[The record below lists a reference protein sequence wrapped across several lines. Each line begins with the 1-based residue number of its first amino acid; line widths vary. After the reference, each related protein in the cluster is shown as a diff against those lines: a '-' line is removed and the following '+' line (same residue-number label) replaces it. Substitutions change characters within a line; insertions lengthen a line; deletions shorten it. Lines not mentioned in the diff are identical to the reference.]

1 MKKFLTLLLV
11 LALMTLTVSSLA
23 EMKTFTYVVP
33 AGVESLEHSPFR
45 IAIKLLEEEGYT
57 MNFQEA
63 YGTTDMKLVATNQAQ
78 FAGPGPLLILSAI
91 QEGLPIKVIF
101 SYDAINIWGMGVLS
115 DSPIKTFEDMVGA
128 QEKYGRK
135 LTVAL
140 GDASWEALVTPT
152 LIAAGIDIANDLEFV
167 VAGEN
172 RYVQVA
178 EGKLDM
184 LFTWPGELWQL
195 QGQNYDFVYIDG
207 NDVLK
212 TNSNPL
218 ITSDW
223 MIENEPEAVQAFVTA
238 MQKAVYFVHYNS
250 EAAAAFMADALPH
263 IEVTWKAAKFI
274 QEGRKYQMF
283 GQPGSETEA
292 LALEKIGFIREDG
305 WKLNVQAALDSGL
318 ITEDIPLDKVFTNQF
333 IRDDLDYAPVEAMAD
348 AIDVEG
354 ISSRYPAE

>member
-1 MKKFLTLLLV
+1 MKRILSLLLV
-11 LALMTLTVSSLA
+11 LVLVSMVSPGLA
-23 EMKTFTYVVP
+23 QMKEFTYVVP

-45 IAIKLLEEEGYT
+45 ITIKLLEKEGYT
-57 MNFQEA
+57 MNFQDA

-101 SYDAINIWGMGVLS
+101 AYDAINIWGMGVLS
-115 DSPIKTFEDMVGA
+115 DSPIQTFEDMVGA

-140 GDASWEALVTPT
+140 GDAAWESLVTPT
-152 LIAAGIDIANDLEFV
+152 LIAAGVDIENDIEFV
-167 VAGEN
+167 VAGDN

-195 QGQNYDFVYIDG
+195 QGQDYDFVYIDG
-207 NDVLK
+207 HEVLQ

-218 ITSDW
+218 ITSDYL
-223 MIENEPEAVQAFVTA
+223 IENEPELVQAFVTA
-238 MQKAVYFVHYNS
+238 MQKSVYFVHYNS

-263 IEVTWKAAKFI
+263 IEVTWKAAKYI

-283 GQPGSETEA
+283 GKPGSETEA
-292 LALEKIGFIREDG
+292 RVLSKIGYNWEDG
-305 WKLNVQAALDSGL
+305 WKLNVQAALDSGI
-318 ITEDIPLDKVFTNQF
+318 ITEEIPLEKIYTNQF
-333 IRDDLDYAPVEAMAD
+333 IRDDLDYSEVEAMAD
-348 AIDVEG
+348 AIDIEA
-354 ISSRYPAE
+354 ISARYPAD

>member
-1 MKKFLTLLLV
+1 MKRILSLLLV
-11 LALMTLTVSSLA
+11 LVLVSMVIPGLALMK
-23 EMKTFTYVVP
+23 EFTYVVP

-45 IAIKLLEEEGYT
+45 IAIKLLEKEGYT

-101 SYDAINIWGMGVLS
+101 AYDAINIWGMGVLS
-115 DSPIKTFEDMVGA
+115 DSPIQTFEDMVDA

-140 GDASWEALVTPT
+140 GDASWESLVTPT
-152 LIAAGIDIANDLEFV
+152 LIAAGVDIENDIEFV
-167 VAGEN
+167 VAGDN

-207 NDVLK
+207 HEVLQ

-218 ITSDW
+218 ITSDY
-223 MIENEPEAVQAFVTA
+223 MIENEPELVQAFVTA
-238 MQKAVYFVHYNS
+238 MQKSVYFVHYNS

-263 IEVTWKAAKFI
+263 IEVTWKAAKYI

-283 GQPGSETEA
+283 GKPGSETEA
-292 LALEKIGFIREDG
+292 RVLSKIGYIWEDG
-305 WKLNVQAALDSGL
+305 WKLNIQAALDSGI
-318 ITEDIPLDKVFTNQF
+318 ITEEIPLEKIYTNQF
-333 IRDDLDYAPVEAMAD
+333 IRDDLDYSDVEAMAD
-348 AIDVEG
+348 AIDIEA
-354 ISSRYPAE
+354 ISARYPR

>member
-1 MKKFLTLLLV
+1 MKRILSLLLV
-11 LALMTLTVSSLA
+11 LVLVSMVIPGLALMK
-23 EMKTFTYVVP
+23 EFTYVVP

-45 IAIKLLEEEGYT
+45 IAIKLLEKEGYT

-101 SYDAINIWGMGVLS
+101 AYDAINIWGMGVLS
-115 DSPIKTFEDMVGA
+115 DSPIQTFEDMVDA

-140 GDASWEALVTPT
+140 GDASWESLVTPT
-152 LIAAGIDIANDLEFV
+152 LIAAGVDIENDIEFV
-167 VAGEN
+167 VAGDN

-207 NDVLK
+207 HEVLQ

-218 ITSDW
+218 ITSDY
-223 MIENEPEAVQAFVTA
+223 MIENEPELVQAFVTA
-238 MQKAVYFVHYNS
+238 MQKSVYFVHYNS

-263 IEVTWKAAKFI
+263 IEVTWKAAKYI

-283 GQPGSETEA
+283 GKPGSETEA
-292 LALEKIGFIREDG
+292 RVLSKIGYIWEDG
-305 WKLNVQAALDSGL
+305 WKLNIQAALDSGI
-318 ITEDIPLDKVFTNQF
+318 ITEEIPLEKIYTNQF
-333 IRDDLDYAPVEAMAD
+333 IRDDLDYSDVEAMAD
-348 AIDVEG
+348 AIDIEA
-354 ISSRYPAE
+354 ISARYPAE

>member
-1 MKKFLTLLLV
+1 MKRIATLLLLV
-11 LALMTLTVSSLA
+11 LLVTLVSPSLA
-23 EMKTFTYVVP
+23 EMKEFTYIVP

-45 IAIKLLEEEGYT
+45 IAIKLLEKEGYT

-78 FAGPGPLLILSAI
+78 FAGPGPLLILSGI

-101 SYDAINIWGMGVLS
+101 SYDAINIWGMGVLT
-115 DSPIKTFEDMVGA
+115 DSPVQTFEDMIGA

-140 GDASWEALVTPT
+140 GDASWEALVVPT
-152 LIAAGIDIANDLEFV
+152 LQAAGIDIEKDLEFV

-218 ITSDW
+218 ITSDF
-223 MIENEPEAVQAFVTA
+223 MIENEPETVQAFVTA

-283 GQPGSETEA
+283 GKPGSETEA
-292 LALEKIGFIREDG
+292 RAMSKIGFIWDDG
-305 WKLNVQAALDSGL
+305 WQLNIKAALESGM
-318 ITEDIPLDKVFTNQF
+318 ITQEIPLEKIFTNQF
-333 IRDDLDYAPVEAMAD
+333 IKDDLDYSDVEAMAD

-354 ISSRYPAE
+354 ISARYPAE